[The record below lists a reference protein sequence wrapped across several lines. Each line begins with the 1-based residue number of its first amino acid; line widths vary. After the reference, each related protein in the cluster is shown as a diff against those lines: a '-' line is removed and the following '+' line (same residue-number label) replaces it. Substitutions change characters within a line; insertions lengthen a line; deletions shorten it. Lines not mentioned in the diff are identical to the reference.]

1 MVQATEKLYTGYKVN
16 VPDFEGPLDLLL
28 FLVKNYEINIY
39 DIPIT
44 LITEQFMSYLRL
56 MKRLDLEIA
65 SEFIVMAAHLMLIKS
80 RMLLP
85 EDPDLDEEDDDPRS
99 DLVEQ
104 LLEYQKFKEAASRLE
119 ETELIGREVLE
130 RKQTQVLFD
139 MGDDCDNWVDVKLF
153 DLVNAFSR
161 LLSKDE
167 KTPPVFPVFDDEE
180 DSYDP
185 DEKMRTIESL
195 VQIKGEVHFYELL
208 SDQFRRGE
216 IIITFLA
223 VLHLIKQGT
232 VAVKQHKVFGDIKL
246 FYREKTNTED
256 DNAINN
262 QQEHSIDP

>member
-1 MVQATEKLYTGYKVN
+1 MVDTAEKLYTGYKVT
-16 VPDFEGPLDLLL
+16 VPEFEGPLDLLL
-28 FLVKNYEINIY
+28 YLVKNYEINIY

-80 RMLLP
+80 KMLLP
-85 EDPDLDEEDDDPRS
+85 EDPDLEEDDEDPRS

-119 ETELIGREVLE
+119 ESELIGREVLE

-139 MGDDCDNWVDVKLF
+139 LGDDKENWVDVRLF

-167 KTPPVFPVFDDEE
+167 KAPPVFPVLEDEE
-180 DSYDP
+180 ENYDP
-185 DEKMRTIESL
+185 NEKMESIQAL
-195 VQIKGEVHFYELL
+195 VKLKGEVHFYELL
-208 SDQFRRGE
+208 GEQIRRGE

-223 VLHLIKQGT
+223 VLHLIKAGT
-232 VAVKQHKVFGDIKL
+232 IVVKQHKVFGDIKI
-246 FYREKTNTED
+246 FYRELPSREFD
-256 DNAINN
+256 DETI
-262 QQEHSIDP
+262 ETGV